1 MIAKIG
7 IIVAAPVM
15 VIDIS
20 AVIGAQSD
28 LIAVADHLRSI
39 INVKGL
45 FWV

>member
-7 IIVAAPVM
+7 TIVVAPVT

-20 AVIGAQSD
+20 AFITAQSD
-28 LIAVADHLRSI
+28 LIEVADHLRSI